1 MPFRRRLHV
10 LCLCLGA
17 ASPLLADP
25 VPRTFTVEG
34 RVLDSATRAPVLSAS
49 VEAGRERAVTDH
61 EGRFRLELP
70 PDGVVLHVLAPGYF
84 EEKVPVSLPDG
95 TLFPALEILLVGRS
109 TIREQVDVVAPS
121 PTAAPEGPAE
131 IPLRPL
137 DVMAVA
143 GGADNVFRTLHT
155 LPGVAATEDFGSRLS
170 VRGGGPDE
178 NLTVMDGVEIHNP
191 YRLFG
196 LTSAFNPETVETFE
210 LYSAAFPARYGDRL
224 SSLLTVENRAGT
236 ATERFRGST
245 ALSATDANLVAEGRL
260 PGDGSSWLLTGRRTY
275 YDLVANR
282 IVGTDLPAFADVQ
295 GRLQIGAGP
304 GRRLVV
310 QGLLSRESADAFFE
324 GDRAGDQGDFVS
336 DSRNDLLATTF
347 ETLLGSRGSSRTVA
361 SFYDNTETVDVAAQ
375 FRAEARRSNSPDDDV
390 AFGRADIAFARDLV
404 VRDLAL
410 RQEFRYAA
418 GARHLLEAGAE
429 VHLLSTRTAW
439 DITGDRNPFAANGS
453 SQQGGSGLP
462 DFVDSTVDS
471 TRVGAWVQ
479 DRIDAG
485 RLLLEPGLRYDWSGV
500 NGRSTL
506 SPRVSAT
513 LKLGTASRLRAGF
526 GLFTQ
531 SPGYEKLVT
540 SDYFLDLSGSGRL
553 DLLHARAIHFL
564 LGVERDFGPGLTVRV
579 EGYAK
584 RFRDLV
590 VGRLETE
597 QERLARVA
605 SYDYPPELQGSIPT
619 APAITSVP
627 ENGSA
632 GRAWGFDV
640 YLVRAP
646 RAADR
651 LGGWVSYTYGR
662 SDREAYGRVYP
673 FEYDRRHAL
682 SAVGGWRLGRKLE
695 LSATLRVAS
704 GFPYTPV
711 VGLRASAVEDPV
723 SGRLVPRY
731 DAAGLVVWEV
741 DLGDTSNLN
750 TARLPLFARLDTRVT
765 YRPAG
770 PAGRWELYLDLINVT
785 NRENAGAIA
794 VQLEHDSDASQPRI
808 VESRAAALPFL
819 PSIGV
824 RFRF

>member
-1 MPFRRRLHV
+1 
-10 LCLCLGA
+10 
-17 ASPLLADP
+17 
-25 VPRTFTVEG
+25 
-34 RVLDSATRAPVLSAS
+34 VLDAVSRIPVAGTA
-49 VEAGRERAVTDH
+49 VEAGGRSTRTDE

-70 PDGVVLHVLAPGYF
+70 PASVVLHVVAPGYF
-84 EEKVPVSLPDG
+84 EETVRLAPPDG
-95 TLFPALEILLVGRS
+95 APWPALEILLVPRS
-109 TIREQVDVVAPS
+109 LIDEQVDVVAPS
-121 PTAAPEGPAE
+121 PATVPDGPAE

-143 GGADNVFRTLHT
+143 GSADNVFRTIQT

-178 NLTVMDGVEIHNP
+178 NLTILDGVEVHNP

-196 LTSAFNPETVETFE
+196 LTSAFNPETVQTFE

-224 SSLLTVENRAGT
+224 SSLLTVENRAGST
-236 ATERFRGST
+236 TERFRGSS

-260 PGDGSSWLLTGRRTY
+260 PGEGSSWLLTGRRTY

-304 GRRLVV
+304 GRRLVI
-310 QGLLSRESADAFFE
+310 QGLLSRESADAFLE

-336 DSRNDLLATTF
+336 ESRNDLLAASF

-361 SFYDNTETVDVAAQ
+361 SFYDNTETLDVAAQ

-390 AFGRADIAFARDLV
+390 AFGRADIAFTRDLV
-404 VRDLAL
+404 VQDLAF

-418 GARHLLEAGAE
+418 GSRHLLEAGAE
-429 VHLLSTRTAW
+429 VHRLETRTAW
-439 DITGDRNPFAANGS
+439 NITGDRNPFAANGS

-462 DFVDSTVDS
+462 DLVDSTVDS

-506 SPRVSAT
+506 SPRLSAT
-513 LKLGTASRLRAGF
+513 LTLGSATRMRAGF

-553 DLLHARAIHFL
+553 DLLHARATHLL
-564 LGVERDFGPGLTVRV
+564 LGFERDLGPGLTVRV

-597 QERLARVA
+597 EERLARVA
-605 SYDYPPELQGSIPT
+605 SYDFPPDLQGSVPT
-619 APAITSVP
+619 APAITSFP

-640 YLVRAP
+640 YLVRPP

-651 LGGWVSYTYGR
+651 LGGWLSYTYGR

-695 LSATLRVAS
+695 ASATLRVAS

-731 DAAGLVVWEV
+731 DEAGLVVWEV

-750 TARLPLFARLDTRVT
+750 TGRLPLFARLDTRLT
-765 YRPAG
+765 FRPAG

-785 NRENAGAIA
+785 NRKNAGAID
-794 VQLEHDSDASQPRI
+794 VELEHDPGASQPRT

-819 PSIGV
+819 PSLGV